1 MMKTSSP
8 EDGLP
13 AADEGTRKMNDD
25 EPQTAETISVE
36 PASPGRRRWPAALAA
51 LALSLLVAL
60 LLAEGLV
67 RLADSLGLVDLSAS
81 LAELPATGAD
91 EGVQLGAAGGEQPL
105 YVSDRRLHHR
115 MAANWSGFFPE
126 EIVEDVGRSEVP
138 IRTNSLGLR
147 SADVADPKPADVL
160 RILALGDSVTF
171 GWGLRGE
178 DTYPS
183 QLASLLATLRPN
195 QRFEVINAG
204 VSGYGTWQQ
213 ALWLEQSGPDL
224 QPDVVVVQAHLNDA
238 ADDLWGALGQ
248 QGGGQGWLAQHSL
261 LARLVQ
267 RVVGSA
273 APDSS
278 APCAADWKVGVDQ
291 VCWQR
296 TEQLLD
302 ELRAEAAASGA
313 VPVLMPSPMRW
324 QVEPG
329 VRDARA
335 WVDAARYQDVL
346 RQYAQRSGWIFVDP
360 LPAFRKSQAE
370 NAGQSLFLDVGH
382 PNETGQRLMAQE
394 IYNALSQ
401 AGALP

>member
-1 MMKTSSP
+1 MTDEVRPDMDEMKN
-8 EDGLP
+8 
-13 AADEGTRKMNDD
+13 AAPD
-25 EPQTAETISVE
+25 AA
-36 PASPGRRRWPAALAA
+36 ASGRRRWPATLALV
-51 LALSLLVAL
+51 ALSLLIGL

-67 RLADSLGLVDLSAS
+67 RLADGLGLVDLSPS
-81 LAELPATGAD
+81 LADLPAAD
-91 EGVQLGAAGGEQPL
+91 QEDGVRLGASGDEQPL
-105 YVSDRRLHHR
+105 YISDRRLHHR
-115 MAANWSGFFPE
+115 MVANWSGFFPE
-126 EIVEDVGRSEVP
+126 EIVQDVGRSEVP

-147 SADVADPKPADVL
+147 SAEVTQPKPADVL

-213 ALWLEQSGPDL
+213 ALWLKDEGLDL
-224 QPDVVVVQAHLNDA
+224 EPDVVVLQTHLNDA
-238 ADDLWGALGQ
+238 ADDLWGTLGRTD
-248 QGGGQGWLAQHSL
+248 GGESWLAQNSRL
-261 LARLVQ
+261 VRLVQ
-267 RVVGSA
+267 RVLGSA
-273 APDSS
+273 APDNST
-278 APCAADWKVGVDQ
+278 PCAADWRDGTDQ

-302 ELRAEAAASGA
+302 ELHAEAATAGVA
-313 VPVLMPSPMRW
+313 TVLMPSPMRW

-346 RQYAQRSGWIFVDP
+346 RQYAADSGWIFVDP

-370 NAGQSLFLDVGH
+370 GAGQSLFLDVGH
-382 PNETGQRLMAQE
+382 PNEAGQRLMAQE
-394 IYNALSQ
+394 IYNALNQ
-401 AGALP
+401 AGVLP

>member
-1 MMKTSSP
+1 MTDEVRP
-8 EDGLP
+8 EIDATEE
-13 AADEGTRKMNDD
+13 AA
-25 EPQTAETISVE
+25 PET
-36 PASPGRRRWPAALAA
+36 PRAARRRWPVTLAVV
-51 LALSLLVAL
+51 ALSLLIGL

-67 RLADSLGLVDLSAS
+67 RLADGLGLVDLSPS
-81 LAELPATGAD
+81 LAELPAAGQE
-91 EGVQLGAAGGEQPL
+91 EGVRLGAAGEEQPL
-105 YVSDRRLHHR
+105 YISDRRLHHR

-126 EIVEDVGRSEVP
+126 EIVQGVGRSEVP

-147 SADVADPKPADVL
+147 SAEVTEPKPAGVF
-160 RILALGDSVTF
+160 RILVLGDSVTF

-213 ALWLEQSGPDL
+213 ASWLQDTGLDL
-224 QPDVVVVQAHLNDA
+224 QPDVIVVQTHLNDA
-238 ADDLWGALGQ
+238 SDDLWGTLGQ
-248 QGGGQGWLAQHSL
+248 GAGGEGWLARHSQ

-267 RVVGSA
+267 RVLGSA
-273 APDSS
+273 APDNST
-278 APCAADWKVGVDQ
+278 PCAADWKVGTDQ

-302 ELRAEAAASGA
+302 ELHGEAGAAGVTA
-313 VPVLMPSPMRW
+313 VLMPSPMRW

-346 RQYAQRSGWIFVDP
+346 RQYAADSGWIFVDP

-370 NAGQSLFLDVGH
+370 NSGQSLFLDVGH
-382 PNETGQRLMAQE
+382 PNEAGQRLMAQE
-394 IYNALSQ
+394 IFNALNQ
-401 AGALP
+401 AGVLP